1 MNTARINSTGLHH
14 YTMNEYQA
22 DAAETMIYKHK
33 VIYSSLGLANES
45 GEVLGKIKKLL
56 RDDDVSFTGFNTISN
71 EKKAEIADELGDVL
85 WYLAA
90 LARDLNLSLNDIA
103 AINLEK
109 LKSRKK
115 RGVLGGSGD
124 KR

>member
-1 MNTARINSTGLHH
+1 M
-14 YTMNEYQA
+14 
-22 DAAETMIYKHK
+22 
-33 VIYSSLGLANES
+33 
-45 GEVLGKIKKLL
+45 LGKIKKLL

-71 EKKAEIADELGDVL
+71 DKKAEIADELGDVL

-109 LKSRKK
+109 LTSRKK

>member
-90 LARDLNLSLNDIA
+90 LARDIA

>member
-1 MNTARINSTGLHH
+1 MRKVTK
-14 YTMNEYQA
+14 
-22 DAAETMIYKHK
+22 AAPRFDC
-33 VIYSSLGLANES
+33 LN
-45 GEVLGKIKKLL
+45 EVLGKIKKLL